1 MSRGNIIGEEDAVYD
16 RKTSTNVKCV
26 STDGVLYAISIND
39 FYRRVKCDK
48 VSWRMLKHQ
57 TLSKEISLLRKIDTK
72 DVLYHKHENN
82 LL

>member
-48 VSWRMLKHQ
+48 VSWRMLKH
-57 TLSKEISLLRKIDTK
+57 
-72 DVLYHKHENN
+72 
-82 LL
+82 